1 MNVIPYIPL
10 HRDVLEKITALK
22 LSKIQK
28 RCNETGSGAR
38 ALQNVI
44 ENKVLPKISESVL
57 NAILNDIRI
66 NRIEIE
72 GEVNDLSISIV

>member
-1 MNVIPYIPL
+1 M
-10 HRDVLEKITALK
+10 
-22 LSKIQK
+22 K
-28 RCNETGSGAR
+28 RAIGAR

-66 NRIEIE
+66 NKIEIE
-72 GEVNDLSISIV
+72 GEVDDLSISIV